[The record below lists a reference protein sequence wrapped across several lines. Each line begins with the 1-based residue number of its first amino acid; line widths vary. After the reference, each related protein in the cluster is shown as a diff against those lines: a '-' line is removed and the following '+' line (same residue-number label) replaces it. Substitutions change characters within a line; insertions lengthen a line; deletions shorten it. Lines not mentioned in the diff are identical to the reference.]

1 MRGFTSGFGC
11 HMLILRSLYVVCN
24 ALLEIKI
31 CWVFFPNYFFQVK
44 LYQQQLHFGYYVHNL
59 IENVLSLRMRG
70 HMPIFLTDNRFF
82 LILYMNFKYRVKIRG
97 W

>member
-31 CWVFFPNYFFQVK
+31 CWVFFSKLFFSGEIISTTTTFW
-44 LYQQQLHFGYYVHNL
+44 LLYVHNL

-82 LILYMNFKYRVKIRG
+82 LILYMNFK
-97 W
+97 